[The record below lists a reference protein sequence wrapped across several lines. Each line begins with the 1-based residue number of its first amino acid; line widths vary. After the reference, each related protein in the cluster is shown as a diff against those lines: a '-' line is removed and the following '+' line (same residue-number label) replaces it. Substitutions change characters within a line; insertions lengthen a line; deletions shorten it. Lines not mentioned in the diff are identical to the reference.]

1 MVRLSSGCWRR
12 PCRVSFLGRVLRWFV
27 FRLAVGAA
35 PAGFLFWGG
44 FLGGSSFVWLL
55 APPLQGFFF
64 GEGHVDLT
72 NCFQIV
78 AQQEFREPC
87 VFARVSLGQTTVL
100 DKGFYDW
107 CRNQKT

>member
-12 PCRVSFLGRVLRWFV
+12 PCRVSFLGRFLGGSS
-27 FRLAVGAA
+27 FRLAVGAR
-35 PAGFLFWGG
+35 PCRVS
-44 FLGGSSFVWLL
+44 FLGRVMLISQTVSRLL
-55 APPLQGFFF
+55 RNKSL
-64 GEGHVDLT
+64 EK
-72 NCFQIV
+72 
-78 AQQEFREPC
+78 PC